1 MTPISAICY
10 FIKVIDMDEL
20 ETKLI
25 EVEEEREEDRLQKGL
40 RILAQIMARQILRSR
55 TNGETAPE
63 PATST
68 VDEEA

>member
-1 MTPISAICY
+1 
-10 FIKVIDMDEL
+10 MDEL

-25 EVEEEREEDRLQKGL
+25 EVEEEREEDRLRKGL

-55 TNGETAPE
+55 SDGETTAE
-63 PATST
+63 PSTST